1 MSVLLKA
8 KGLKTFA
15 NQLGGIP
22 EGSLLEATNIV
33 IDRDGIVQ
41 PRRGFNLYGT
51 ELTANEDRVSQ
62 LLVYKDRILRHFD
75 DVLQF
80 DNGSGTFAA
89 FSGSYTV
96 PDSSIRMKGA
106 EANGNFYF
114 TTDEGIKKI
123 SASAASTLS
132 STTIVSAGGVKAL
145 DLQLAINYDV
155 AGFMDESSKV
165 AYRVVWGIND
175 VNDNLILGTPSSR
188 TVITNIST
196 TLLANVD
203 LSFSVPAEVTSTD
216 YFYQIYRTAVK
227 PKGALT
233 LDEIDP
239 GDEMNLVYEAS
250 VTTAQITAQTVSVTD
265 ITPDDFRVGG
275 TPLYTNPTSGD
286 GILQANDKPPLS
298 KDIANFKDHTFYANT
313 STYHRFEFNILGLNS
328 FVSGT
333 SKFIITNGT
342 SKREYTFV
350 GQTEI
355 ATILCDT
362 KANTASGS
370 YILVSSASNE
380 RRYFFW
386 FDKTGSD
393 VEPSASDT
401 VGRIGVQVNITTD
414 TTAIEVATRLATAIE
429 GTTDFTCSAG
439 GTATATITWIKNG
452 NVTNTAFGS
461 VAPGGAYTVTTT
473 QEGDGEAAN
482 TVDGGDVLLSSL
494 VTPSQAVDETA
505 RSLVRIINNDTSGLV
520 YAFYLSGPDDLP
532 GNILLEK
539 RDLTD
544 ETFYLGLNESAITQR
559 FNPTIPVRF
568 TGTASVASPSVITA
582 ASHGLTSGDTIVIYD
597 STTTP
602 TLDGSHVATV
612 LTANTFS
619 VPVNVTVG
627 GNVSFFKAS
636 ALSSN
641 ERSGNRVYFSK
652 PQQPEAV
659 PIVNFFPVGGKDKA
673 IKRIKALRDSLFI
686 FKEDAIYR
694 VTGYNG
700 QFSPEL
706 FDSSATIIA
715 PDTIDVLNNQIY
727 VLTSQGVATVS
738 DGGVGIVSRDI
749 ENEIT
754 KLTQFDDFASL
765 SFAVSYEIDR
775 AYLLWLPKKSSDTSA
790 TQCFRYNVFTQ
801 CWTRWDKA
809 ATCGVVNSVIYIGAD
824 DTNYIEKERKS
835 FTIDDFADRELDL
848 SVLLNR
854 VDDNEYAL
862 GSVDESEV
870 GDVLSQTQY
879 LTISQFNRLLTK
891 LDSDP
896 SIVDTDFS
904 STLALLPGQDMR
916 ANITALAVKLDADAG
931 VALTNYASS
940 LVGLTTFIGM
950 QSDFNI
956 IVNKL
961 NSDNGVKFSDY
972 RTSTG
977 TLVYRSPITL
987 VRSNGN
993 ILNTLA
999 ALPLISGPVK
1009 VVKAIVSTTV
1019 WAPAHFGQ
1027 PEILKQVSEGTI
1039 LFERTTFT
1047 SGIVSYKTDL
1057 SQAYE
1062 NIAFSESGTGEFGT
1076 FGFGEVNFG
1085 GDGSEVP
1092 IRTFIPR
1099 NKQRCRYITVKFTH
1113 RTALETYAILG
1124 ISFKERAISTRAYR

>member
-1 MSVLLKA
+1 MAALVKA
-8 KGLKTFA
+8 KGLYTFA
-15 NQLGGIP
+15 NKLGSIP
-22 EGSLLEATNIV
+22 DGSLIEATNVV
-33 IDRDGIVQ
+33 IDRDGIIEK
-41 PRRGFNLYGT
+41 RRGFSLYGT
-51 ELTANEDRVSQ
+51 ELTTNEDRVSQ
-62 LLVYKDRILRHFD
+62 LLVYKDRILRHFN

-80 DNGSGTFAA
+80 DNNGTFTS
-89 FSGSYTV
+89 FSGSYTE
-96 PDSSIRMKGA
+96 PDSNIRMKGT

-114 TTDEGIKKI
+114 TTNEGIKKI
-123 SASAASTLS
+123 SASSASTLS
-132 STTIVSAGGVKAL
+132 STTIVNAGGVKAL
-145 DLQLAINYDV
+145 DLQLFINYDIS
-155 AGFMDESSKV
+155 GFMDVSSKV

-188 TVITNIST
+188 TVISNIST
-196 TLLANVD
+196 TLLANID
-203 LSFSVPAEVTSTD
+203 LTFSVPAEVTSTD

-227 PKGALT
+227 PKGALS

-250 VTTAQITAQTVSVTD
+250 VTMDQITAQIVSVTD
-265 ITPDDFRVGG
+265 ITPDDFRIGG

-298 KDIANFKDHTFYANT
+298 IDITNFKEHTFYANT
-313 STYHRFEFNILGLNS
+313 STYHRFEFNILGLNG

-333 SKFIITNGT
+333 STFIITNGST
-342 SKREYTFV
+342 KREYTFV
-350 GQTEI
+350 GQNEI

-370 YILVSSASNE
+370 YILMNSASNE
-380 RRYFFW
+380 RKYFFW

-401 VGRIGVQVNITTD
+401 LGRIGVQVNITAD
-414 TTAIEVATRLATAIE
+414 VTAIDVATTLATAIE
-429 GTTDFTCSAG
+429 STTDFTSSSG
-439 GTATATITWIKNG
+439 GTSTVTITWVKNG
-452 NVTNTAFGS
+452 NVTDTTFGS
-461 VAPGGAYTVTTT
+461 VAPGGAFSITTT
-473 QEGDGEAAN
+473 QQGDGEEAN
-482 TVDGGDVLLSSL
+482 TANGGDVLLSNL
-494 VTPSQAVDETA
+494 ITPSQAVDETA

-539 RDLTD
+539 RDLSN
-544 ETFYLGLNESAITQR
+544 EIFYLGLNESAITQR
-559 FNPTIPVRF
+559 FNPSIPVRF
-568 TGTASVASPSVITA
+568 TGTASVANPSIITA
-582 ASHGLTSGDTIVIYD
+582 ASHGLVTGDSIIMYD

-602 TLDGSHVATV
+602 SLNYSTTVTV
-612 LTANTFS
+612 LTVNTFTI
-619 VPVNVTVG
+619 PVNVTVS
-627 GNVSFFKAS
+627 GNVSFFKTT

-641 ERSGNRVYFSK
+641 DRSGNRVYFSK
-652 PQQPEAV
+652 QSQPEAV
-659 PIVNFFPVGGKDKA
+659 PIVNYFLVGSKDKE

-700 QFSPEL
+700 QFSAEL

-738 DGGVGIVSRDI
+738 DGGVGIVSRNI

-754 KLTQFDDFASL
+754 KITQFSDFSRL
-765 SFAVSYEIDR
+765 SFAISYEIDR
-775 AYLLWLPKKSSDTSA
+775 AYLLWIPKKSSDTSA

-809 ATCGVVNSVIYIGAD
+809 ATCGVVNSVIYIGAS

-835 FTIDDFADRELDL
+835 FSIDDFGDRELDL
-848 SVLLNR
+848 DVLLNR
-854 VDDNEYAL
+854 VTNNEYAL
-862 GSVDESEV
+862 GSISTSEI

-891 LDSDP
+891 LDADP
-896 SIVDTDFS
+896 SIVDIDYS
-904 STLALLPGQDMR
+904 SSLSLSPGDDMR

-931 VALTNYASS
+931 PVFTNYSSS

-950 QSDFNI
+950 QSDYNI

-961 NSDNGVKFSDY
+961 NADNGVKFSDY

-977 TLVYRSPITL
+977 TLDYRSPITL
-987 VRSNGN
+987 ARKNGN

-999 ALPLISGPVK
+999 PLPLIPGPVK
-1009 VVKAIVSTTV
+1009 VVKAIESTIV

-1027 PEILKQVSEGTI
+1027 PELYKQVSEGTVI
-1039 LFERTTFT
+1039 FEKTTFT
-1047 SGIVSYKTDL
+1047 NAVVSYKTDL

-1062 NIAFSESGTGEFGT
+1062 NISFSANGTGEFGT
-1076 FGFGEVNFG
+1076 FDFGEINFG
-1085 GDGSEVP
+1085 GDGSEIP
-1092 IRTFIPR
+1092 IRTLIPR
-1099 NKQRCRYITVKFTH
+1099 NKQRCRYITAKFKH
-1113 RTALETYAILG
+1113 SVALESYAVLG
-1124 ISFKERAISTRAYR
+1124 ISFKERIVSTRAYR